1 LTLIKAAYEPYGK
14 SDVPSFV
21 ERSCRY
27 RNGARY
33 YSQALEKKDR
43 IMKRHLRFLAAALI
57 SAVNLGADVALAQPV
72 QQQMPMMGSGN
83 GCTMMQGMMGPGAM
97 MNFGPMMEGR
107 LAYIK
112 AELGVTEAQT
122 SAWNDYA
129 SAVKARGTAMQDMH
143 TAMAQTTETGSAL
156 ERLDAHIKTMESMV
170 ESLKA
175 LRPATETLYK
185 VLSTDQKKKA
195 DLLLGMGG
203 CMM

>member
-1 LTLIKAAYEPYGK
+1 
-14 SDVPSFV
+14 
-21 ERSCRY
+21 
-27 RNGARY
+27 
-33 YSQALEKKDR
+33 
-43 IMKRHLRFLAAALI
+43 MKRYLRFLAAALI

-72 QQQMPMMGSGN
+72 QQQQMPMMGQGMMGHMGMGMMGFGN
-83 GCTMMQGMMGPGAM
+83 GCMTMQGMMGPGAM

-185 VLSTDQKKKA
+185 VLSADQKTKA